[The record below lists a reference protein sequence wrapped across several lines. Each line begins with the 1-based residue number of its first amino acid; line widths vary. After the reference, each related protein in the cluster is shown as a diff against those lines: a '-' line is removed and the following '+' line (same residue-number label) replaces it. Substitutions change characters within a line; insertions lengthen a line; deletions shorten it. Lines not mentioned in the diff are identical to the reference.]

1 MGRRRGGAKGA
12 GVGRPVGP
20 AVGAGTNTLDGV
32 RLVDAVLELMAQD
45 DWGSR

>member
-1 MGRRRGGAKGA
+1 MGRRRGGARDA
-12 GVGRPVGP
+12 GVGRPIGP

-32 RLVDAVLELMAQD
+32 RLVDAVLEPMVQD